1 LKTINYIQST
11 DWRHVVLVGAVT
23 GVLYYFGV
31 LFALTFVN
39 PVEKIAFFWPSNAIA
54 AVVLLFAPRRNWPV
68 ILGAVVVGYIAA
80 RGPAGGLPPAVLAGF
95 SVANLFECTVVALV
109 FGAAWRGD
117 VRLATMPRFLPYLLI
132 ACVIASTLSG
142 IIGAI
147 VVSQVLHGA
156 TFLRAFVVWFA
167 GDLSGLVLV
176 LPFIVAFLVP
186 DDGMRCLAFPAVNSR
201 SGIIVGLA
209 LVLAAAGTFMWLPE
223 SWNPWLFTPYL
234 ILGALLWVACR
245 VNLFWTII
253 GAFCA
258 GLVEIVATFV
268 GFGLFRFEGMS
279 FTDEVVLMKAAIAV
293 MTAGLLLFAAICEAT
308 EEE

>member
-1 LKTINYIQST
+1 MNYIQST
-11 DWRHVVLVGAVT
+11 DWRHVVLVGGVT
-23 GVLYYFGV
+23 GGLYYFGV
-31 LFALTFVN
+31 LLALNFVN

-54 AVVLLFAPRRNWPV
+54 AAVLLFAPRRNWPV
-68 ILGAVVVGYIAA
+68 ILGAVVVGYLAA

-95 SVANLFECTVVALV
+95 SVANLFECAVVALV

-142 IIGAI
+142 VIGAF
-147 VVSQVLHGA
+147 VVSQILQGA

-176 LPFIVAFLVP
+176 LPFVVAFLVP
-186 DDGMRCLAFPAVNSR
+186 DEGARRLALPEGNLRGGF
-201 SGIIVGLA
+201 IVG
-209 LVLAAAGTFMWLPE
+209 LVLAAAGTFLWLPE
-223 SWNPWLFTPYL
+223 GWNPWLFTPYL
-234 ILGALLWVACR
+234 ILGALLWVAYR
-245 VNLFWTII
+245 VNLIWTII

-258 GLVEIVATFV
+258 GLVEIVATFI

-279 FTDEVVLMKAAIAV
+279 ITDEVVLMKAAIAV
-293 MTAGLLLFAAICEAT
+293 MTAGLLLFAASCAAA

>member
-1 LKTINYIQST
+1 MNYIQST
-11 DWRHVVLVGAVT
+11 DWRHVVLVGVVT
-23 GVLYYFGV
+23 GGLYYFGV
-31 LFALTFVN
+31 LLALNFVN

-54 AVVLLFAPRRNWPV
+54 AVVLLFAPRRNWLV
-68 ILGAVVVGYIAA
+68 ILGAVVVGYLAA

-95 SVANLFECTVVALV
+95 SVANLFECAVVALV
-109 FGAAWRGD
+109 LGAAWRGD

-142 IIGAI
+142 VIGAL
-147 VVSQVLHGA
+147 VVSQILQGA

-176 LPFIVAFLVP
+176 LPFVVAFLVP
-186 DDGMRCLAFPAVNSR
+186 GDGARRLALPAGNLR
-201 SGIIVGLA
+201 GGIMVGLV
-209 LVLAAAGTFMWLPE
+209 LILAAAGTFLWLPE
-223 SWNPWLFTPYL
+223 GWNPWLFMPYL
-234 ILGALLWVACR
+234 ILGALLWVAYR
-245 VNLFWTII
+245 VNLIWTII

-258 GLVEIVATFV
+258 GLVEIVATFI

-279 FTDEVVLMKAAIAV
+279 ITDEVVLMKAAIAV
-293 MTAGLLLFAAICEAT
+293 MTAGLLLFAASCAAA